1 MLLSAPGDPAA
12 IAHIS
17 GGPDSAVS
25 GIVAFFPQEAGT
37 LVTAQIQGLPYD
49 DAPCASRVFGFHI
62 HDGASCTPP
71 DFEDAGGHF
80 NPEDCPH
87 PHHAGDLPPLFAC
100 RNGRA
105 LCVVLTDRFRPAD
118 VVGRTV
124 VIHSDAD
131 DLMTQPAG
139 NAGKKIACGVIRSL

>member
-87 PHHAGDLPPLFAC
+87 PHHAGDLPPLFGC
-100 RNGRA
+100 RGTA
-105 LCVVLTDRFRPAD
+105 YLSVLTDRFSVPD
-118 VVGRTV
+118 VVGHTV
-124 VIHSDAD
+124 VIHSDPD
-131 DLMTQPAG
+131 DFATQPSGHAG
-139 NAGKKIACGVIRSL
+139 IRIACGVIRAL

>member
-49 DAPCASRVFGFHI
+49 DAPCTSRVYGFHI

-87 PHHAGDLPPLFAC
+87 PHHAGDLPPLFGC
-100 RNGRA
+100 RGTA
-105 LCVVLTDRFRPAD
+105 YLSVLTDRFSVPD
-118 VVGRTV
+118 VVGHTV
-124 VIHSDAD
+124 VIHSDPD
-131 DLMTQPAG
+131 DFATQPSGHAG
-139 NAGKKIACGVIRSL
+139 SRIACGVIRAL

>member
-17 GGPDSAVS
+17 GGLDSAVS

-49 DAPCASRVFGFHI
+49 EAPCASRVFGFHI
-62 HDGASCTPP
+62 HDGASCTAP
-71 DFEDAGGHF
+71 DFQDAGGHL

-87 PHHAGDLPPLFAC
+87 PHHAGDLPPLFGC
-100 RNGRA
+100 RGSA
-105 LCVVLTDRFRPAD
+105 YLSVLTDRLSIPD
-118 VVGRTV
+118 IIGRTV
-124 VIHSDAD
+124 VIHSEPD
-131 DLMTQPAG
+131 DFTTQPSG
-139 NAGKKIACGVIRSL
+139 HSGSRIACGVIRAL

>member
-87 PHHAGDLPPLFAC
+87 PHHAGDLPPLFGC
-100 RNGRA
+100 RGTA
-105 LCVVLTDRFRPAD
+105 YLSVLTDRFSVPD
-118 VVGRTV
+118 VVGHTV
-124 VIHSDAD
+124 VIHSDPD
-131 DLMTQPAG
+131 DFATQPSGHAG
-139 NAGKKIACGVIRSL
+139 SRIACGVIRAL

>member
-49 DAPCASRVFGFHI
+49 DAPCASRAFGFHI

-87 PHHAGDLPPLFAC
+87 PHHAGDLPPLFGC
-100 RNGRA
+100 RGTA
-105 LCVVLTDRFRPAD
+105 YLSVLTDRFSVPD
-118 VVGRTV
+118 VVGHTV
-124 VIHSDAD
+124 VIHSDPD
-131 DLMTQPAG
+131 DFATQPSGHAG
-139 NAGKKIACGVIRSL
+139 SRIACGVIRAL

>member
-87 PHHAGDLPPLFAC
+87 PHHAGDLPPLFGC
-100 RNGRA
+100 RGTA
-105 LCVVLTDRFRPAD
+105 YLSVLTDRFSVPD
-118 VVGRTV
+118 VVGPPV
-124 VIHSDAD
+124 VIHSDPD
-131 DLMTQPAG
+131 DFATQPSGHAG
-139 NAGKKIACGVIRSL
+139 SRIACGVIRAL

>member
-1 MLLSAPGDPAA
+1 MFQLPSAPPAA
-12 IAHIS
+12 IACVRSQSPDLHITGTVS
-17 GGPDSAVS
+17 FFCCGG
-25 GIVAFFPQEAGT
+25 GT
-37 LVTAQIQGLPYD
+37 LVVADICGLPAD
-49 DAPCASRVFGFHI
+49 PSGGRGIHGFHI
-62 HDGASCTPP
+62 HEGSCCTGA
-71 DFEDAGGHF
+71 DFADTGGHF
-80 NPEDCPH
+80 NLENRPH
-87 PHHAGDLPPLFAC
+87 PQHAGDLPPLFAC